1 MPFRVITLTIFC
13 VIPTFLATAATQC
26 ALAVVMGIKR
36 PSMLTQTAPIRW
48 TRTWAWLAWAMLVG
62 VACLS
67 YTLASLLLLDRL
79 TLKAL

>member
-1 MPFRVITLTIFC
+1 MPCQVITLTIFC
-13 VIPTFLATAATQC
+13 AIPTLLATAATQC

-36 PSMLTQTAPIRW
+36 SSMLTLTAPILW
-48 TRTWAWLAWAMLVG
+48 IRTWAWLVWAMLVG